1 MKMLK
6 MCLEPR
12 VLMGLAAVGI
22 GVYAL
27 APGVFTAVLPL
38 LIIAVCPLSMV
49 VMMVMMGRGSGE
61 AKRPRDDGPADE
73 ADVRAEL
80 AQLHVRQE
88 DLRARLASQRREATR
103 P

>member
-6 MCLEPR
+6 MCVNPK

-22 GVYAL
+22 GVYLL
-27 APGVFTAVLPL
+27 APGAFAAALPL

-49 VMMVMMGRGSGE
+49 VMMTMMGRGSGGTPSARHGDPE
-61 AKRPRDDGPADE
+61 SE

-80 AQLHVRQE
+80 VQLQARQE
-88 DLRARLASQRREATR
+88 ELNARLQAQRREAAR